1 MHELEEAMETY
12 TTDEDQTELM
22 DLQNTLTDISQE
34 IAKLPQTYSDLINLF
49 KTLKNKNNIDEY
61 INYLSDIALREEFYA
76 KFNLFAKILKMA
88 LSTVTFYDYTP
99 TERIDLYKN
108 DLKKFA
114 GIRVA
119 VNNIYVDN
127 VSFAQYEKQLQ
138 KLLDQHVITE
148 EIIRLTEQIDILDTE
163 TFNEELEKVVGNR
176 AKAEKIALSAWGV
189 V

>member
-1 MHELEEAMETY
+1 
-12 TTDEDQTELM
+12 
-22 DLQNTLTDISQE
+22 
-34 IAKLPQTYSDLINLF
+34 
-49 KTLKNKNNIDEY
+49 
-61 INYLSDIALREEFYA
+61 
-76 KFNLFAKILKMA
+76 MA
-88 LSTVTFYDYTP
+88 LSTVTFMIIRLQKELIYT
-99 TERIDLYKN
+99 KN

-176 AKAEKIALSAWGV
+176 AKSRENSFGNLKVYQRKKEIPTLFCSKTIRTHQSKPLQICELIDFRI
-189 V
+189 

>member
-1 MHELEEAMETY
+1 
-12 TTDEDQTELM
+12 
-22 DLQNTLTDISQE
+22 
-34 IAKLPQTYSDLINLF
+34 
-49 KTLKNKNNIDEY
+49 
-61 INYLSDIALREEFYA
+61 
-76 KFNLFAKILKMA
+76 MA
-88 LSTVTFYDYTP
+88 LSTVTFYDNTP

-176 AKAEKIALSAWGV
+176 AKAEKIASATSKYINEKEIPTLFCSKNYPNSLSKPLQI
-189 V
+189 